1 MEAYAI
7 AKICY
12 LKKTKFRCFKYISD
26 YADGGANDDWIKN
39 VSMGKKLFIKKIRD
53 LAIN

>member
-12 LKKTKFRCFKYISD
+12 LKNINFRCFKYISD
-26 YADGGANDDWIKN
+26 YADGGANADWIKN
-39 VSMGKKLFIKKIRD
+39 VSMGEKLFIKRIRD
-53 LAIN
+53 LAID

>member
-12 LKKTKFRCFKYISD
+12 LKDIKFRCFKYISD
-26 YADGGANDDWIKN
+26 NADGLANEHWIKN
-39 VSMGKKLFIKKIRD
+39 VSMGKKLFIKRITD
-53 LAIN
+53 LAIY